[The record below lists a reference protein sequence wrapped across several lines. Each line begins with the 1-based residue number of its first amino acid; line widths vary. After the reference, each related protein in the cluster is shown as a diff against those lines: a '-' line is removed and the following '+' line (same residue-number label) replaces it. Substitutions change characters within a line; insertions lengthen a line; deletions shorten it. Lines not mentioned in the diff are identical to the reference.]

1 MVGGEYSV
9 YISNAIELENEVE
22 TEDVWLCE
30 VATGVWQPCIT
41 KNRANGNIMR
51 YLIDKA
57 LCKL

>member
-1 MVGGEYSV
+1 
-9 YISNAIELENEVE
+9 
-22 TEDVWLCE
+22 LCE